1 MRSPNGN
8 LWSVKLEKVS
18 GSLMVKDGWKEF
30 VDEHYV
36 EENDVLVF
44 KYDGNSCFDVLIF
57 DQSGCEKEASYFV
70 RRSNPLEEHEMK
82 KEFNKTGTPD
92 VQKNGTNGK
101 RRNTECGNI
110 FIHIVY
116 LLQLFFG

>member
-1 MRSPNGN
+1 M
-8 LWSVKLEKVS
+8 
-18 GSLMVKDGWKEF
+18 KDGWKEF